1 MKAWVSAKGAEAA
14 GGEAAAAHDP
24 ASSGELALRNATIAA
39 LRGEL
44 AALQAAPV
52 QAAAAAEPSIL
63 SAMVSQIEEG
73 GAAGRAQLRFAEL
86 EEEVAETRQLLA
98 LAQGQERFLKEE
110 IRSLQELQNTG
121 RNFAY
126 LRSVV
131 LGYIAKGHDANLLP
145 VLGELLQFSPAE
157 MKSCVAK
164 TSSWLPF

>member
-1 MKAWVSAKGAEAA
+1 MSAKGAEAA
-14 GGEAAAAHDP
+14 GGEAAAARDP
-24 ASSGELALRNATIAA
+24 APSGELALRDATIAA

-52 QAAAAAEPSIL
+52 QAAAAAAAEPSIL

-86 EEEVAETRQLLA
+86 EEEAAETRQLLA